1 MMEHEFTVPITKI
14 DPDRRIFG
22 GWAYVAKTADG
33 QVVTDH
39 SGDMVD
45 TPEAWRQLVDA
56 FYNYAVEV
64 RAGDEQHQEFGVS
77 KLAEFFVSDPERWEQ
92 IGIPQGVL
100 PQGVFVSFRAV
111 DEAFWQKIKGGAYQ
125 ALSIVGTGVREET

>member
-1 MMEHEFTVPITKI
+1 MEHEFTVPITKI

-33 QVVTDH
+33 QIVTDH

-56 FYNYAVEV
+56 FYDYAVEV

-111 DEAFWQKIKGGAYQ
+111 DEQFWQKIKDGAYQ